1 MTNVIIPQPLAIDA
15 HTAAKIRYMY
25 EHHCATNVADRDN
38 RHESTRKRAAKSA
51 GKAQGIW
58 DTLNMLGIQIEGVN
72 AE

>member
-1 MTNVIIPQPLAIDA
+1 MTQKTQSTDA

-25 EHHCATNVADRDN
+25 EHHRQITQADRDN
-38 RHESTRKRAAKSA
+38 RYESIRRRAATSA

-58 DTLNMLGIQIEGVN
+58 DTLNMLGIKIEGVN